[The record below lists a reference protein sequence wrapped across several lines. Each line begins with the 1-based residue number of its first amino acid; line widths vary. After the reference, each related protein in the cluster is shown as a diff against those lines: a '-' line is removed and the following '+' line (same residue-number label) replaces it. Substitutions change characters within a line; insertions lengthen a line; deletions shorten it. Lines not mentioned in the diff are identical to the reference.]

1 MPKHDDA
8 DDLWRGHALS
18 KDPHGIDTAM
28 EITKEAFAASCNSRD
43 TDGVKRT
50 ARWLHSIADAM
61 TDLVEEHEQ
70 YERGR

>member
-1 MPKHDDA
+1 MPKPDS

-18 KDPHGIDTAM
+18 KDAYGIEKAM
-28 EITKEAFAASCNSRD
+28 KLTKEAFVVSCSSRD

-50 ARWLHSIADAM
+50 ARWLRSIADAM
-61 TDLVEEHEQ
+61 GDLVEEHEQ